1 LSIAPSPSNGRSIVH
16 CAIPGSWSC
25 VGQELRP
32 QHRGLTLKKKG
43 RKKNDFIIRTV
54 YKSSVDGRAD
64 QTNFLLEKKFS
75 YPQLF
80 ICKSHEYMIY

>member
-1 LSIAPSPSNGRSIVH
+1 MLHPRAMGAPLSIAPSQAAGDPWAR
-16 CAIPGSWSC
+16 SC
-25 VGQELRP
+25 VPSTGPE
-32 QHRGLTLKKKG
+32 LKKKE
-43 RKKNDFIIRTV
+43 RRKNDFIIRTV